1 MNNSTSFPT
10 LSHEN
15 ADTGFDNDK
24 KVKRGR
30 SKSAPRTASFFR
42 AVMAV
47 RGRAHASTAS
57 ETSVSTDFPNGGTF
71 KGGDHPRR
79 RFPLWY
85 ERQPD
90 YSPIRH
96 RALPQW
102 CHLSAQGRAQYFHWA
117 LAELGEVH
125 SFSLD
130 LRHDIEAH
138 ARLQP
143 KPLDWLKRRVDR
155 CLKDELGR
163 PVNALIVIEETDD
176 RTRRLHL
183 HGEFGI
189 ALDEVKRARKAL
201 RRAGGE
207 WVKTRQH
214 QVHTSPNPDSGWIAY
229 CGKNFW
235 KTTPFMRDFL
245 NGSRQRVTFNGGVLA
260 YSKTVNRKARELFAT
275 HRTGL
280 LRNRREGILM

>member
-15 ADTGFDNDK
+15 ADTGSDNDK

-42 AVMAV
+42 AVMAF
-47 RGRAHASTAS
+47 RERAHASTAS
-57 ETSVSTDFPNGGTF
+57 ETSVSTDFPNGGAF
-71 KGGDHPRR
+71 KGGDRPRR

-90 YSPIRH
+90 CSPVRH

-102 CHLSAQGRAQYFHWA
+102 CHLNAQGRAQYFHWA
-117 LAELGEVH
+117 LAKLGEVH
-125 SFSLD
+125 SFSLN
-130 LRHDIEAH
+130 LRPDVEVQ

-176 RTRRLHL
+176 HTRRLHL
-183 HGEFGI
+183 HGEFGV
-189 ALDEVKRARKAL
+189 ALHEVKRARKAL

-214 QVHTSPNPDSGWIAY
+214 QAHTNPNPDSGWIGY
-229 CGKNFW
+229 CIKNFW
-235 KTTPFMRDFL
+235 KTTPFMREFL
-245 NGSRQRVTFNGGVLA
+245 KGSRQRVTFNGGVLA
-260 YSKTVNRKARELFAT
+260 YSKIVNRKARELFAD
-275 HRTGL
+275 HRAGL

>member
-15 ADTGFDNDK
+15 ADTGSDNDK

-30 SKSAPRTASFFR
+30 CKSAPRTASFFR
-42 AVMAV
+42 AVMAF
-47 RGRAHASTAS
+47 RERAHASTGS
-57 ETSVSTDFPNGGTF
+57 DTSVSADLPNGGRTS
-71 KGGDHPRR
+71 KSGGRPRR
-79 RFPLWY
+79 RFWY
-85 ERQPD
+85 ECQPD

-102 CHLSAQGRAQYFHWA
+102 CHLNAQGRAQYSHWA
-117 LAELGEVH
+117 LAELGEVQ
-125 SFSLD
+125 SFSLN
-130 LRHDIEAH
+130 LRPDVEIQ

-201 RRAGGE
+201 RKAGGE

-214 QVHTSPNPDSGWIAY
+214 QAHTSPNPDSGWIGY
-229 CGKNFW
+229 CSKNFW
-235 KTTPFMRDFL
+235 KTTPIMRDHL
-245 NGSRQRVTFNGGVLA
+245 KGSRQRVTFNGGVLA
-260 YSKTVNRKARELFAT
+260 YSKTVNRKARELFAAD
-275 HRTGL
+275 RAEL
-280 LRNRREGILM
+280 LRNRRKGTLM